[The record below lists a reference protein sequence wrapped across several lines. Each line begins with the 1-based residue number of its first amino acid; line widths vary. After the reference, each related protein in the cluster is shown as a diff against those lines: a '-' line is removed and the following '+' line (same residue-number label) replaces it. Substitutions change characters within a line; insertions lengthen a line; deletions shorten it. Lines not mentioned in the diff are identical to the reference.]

1 MNLNELTRQEL
12 SAKLA
17 TDTEAFLEGGGVIQQ
32 IPYDPTAELDA
43 KVGYW
48 TPMGQ
53 GEGTFE
59 FPEWDTENWDPLE
72 DEDLEDLDA
81 SPEGGDNLDVDYWDV
96 NNGGVPT
103 SY

>member
-17 TDTEAFLEGGGVIQQ
+17 ADTEAFLEAGGVIEQ
-32 IPYDPTAELDA
+32 IPYDPTAELAA

-48 TPMGQ
+48 TAMGQ
-53 GEGTFE
+53 GEGEFE
-59 FPEWDTENWDPLE
+59 FPEWDSDSWDPLD
-72 DEDLEDLDA
+72 DEDLKDLDA
-81 SPEGGDNLDVDYWDV
+81 APEGGDNLDVDYWDED
-96 NNGGVPT
+96 NGGVPA